1 MVICVCVVGSIEIGL
16 HIVDVETLWCLLA
29 VSDLL

>member
-1 MVICVCVVGSIEIGL
+1 MVICVCVVGSVEIGL
-16 HIVDVETLWCLLA
+16 HLVNVETLWRLLD